1 MNDTLK
7 FYSLFERLAWPR
19 SYLGKVFL
27 IAFVAT
33 HIPLLALICFFCF
46 GPTVASKLSIF
57 VLILLAT
64 LIGTI
69 LVIFALHEMLKPVLL
84 AARALNQYLYN
95 GQILQLPTSYRDEVG
110 SLLSNAAY
118 ALQTIEQ
125 RRIRLEQIARED
137 YLTGL
142 QNRQTANQRLPQ
154 NLSLAAQN
162 QQSFCVAL
170 LDVDRLQRINT
181 TYGHDIG
188 DRVLI
193 KLGQYLKQAL
203 RDSDWVARWTSQQ
216 FLLVLFSNARNA
228 QTVLEQIRTD
238 IAELKVA
245 ADATEFSFTVSI
257 GFTIIRPTDS
267 LQTCVERATQAL
279 NRAKQTDRD
288 RVEFYEAMET

>member
-7 FYSLFERLAWPR
+7 FYSLFDRLAWPR

-27 IAFVAT
+27 IAFLAT
-33 HIPLLALICFFCF
+33 HIPLLTLICFFYF
-46 GPTVASKLSIF
+46 GPAVASKLSIF

-84 AARALNQYLYN
+84 AARALNQYLYD
-95 GQILQLPTSYRDEVG
+95 GEILQLPTNYRDEVG

-125 RRIRLEQIARED
+125 RRIRLEQIASED

-142 QNRQTANQRLPQ
+142 QNRQTADQRLQQ
-154 NLSLAAQN
+154 NLSQAAQN

-170 LDVDRLQRINT
+170 IDVDYLQRMND
-181 TYGHDIG
+181 TYGHEIG
-188 DRVLI
+188 DRILI
-193 KLGQYLKQAL
+193 KLGQYLKRAF
-203 RDSDWVARWTSQQ
+203 RNENWVARWSGQQ

-238 IAELKVA
+238 IAQLKVA
-245 ADATEFSFTVSI
+245 ADATEFSFTISV
-257 GFTIIRPTDS
+257 GFTVIRPGDS

-279 NRAKQTDRD
+279 YRAKQTGRD
-288 RVEFYEAMET
+288 RVQFYEAMET